1 MDPPLI
7 SLIKSKN
14 DEILDKYC
22 VKIKLCRDLTSKNSD
37 PYKLKMAFFDNGKPE
52 EVLLFVNNFNM
63 TLKALGALAATA
75 KIQYL
80 LTMVCG
86 EWLCKFEIIFNEVGS
101 PTSKNLR
108 NNILSLCT

>member
-1 MDPPLI
+1 MPVEPPPI
-7 SLIKSKN
+7 PLIKSN
-14 DEILDKYC
+14 NYEIFDKYC

-75 KIQYL
+75 NIQ
-80 LTMVCG
+80 
-86 EWLCKFEIIFNEVGS
+86 
-101 PTSKNLR
+101 
-108 NNILSLCT
+108 